1 MNERILH
8 VLINKIPKRFGA
20 GLAKYILI
28 KYLIEREKKKELLEM
43 MTEAEQPVLVN
54 TQESSV
60 SSGSDSEIKGKSLFD
75 CYLLP

>member
-1 MNERILH
+1 
-8 VLINKIPKRFGA
+8 
-20 GLAKYILI
+20 
-28 KYLIEREKKKELLEM
+28 M

-75 CYLLP
+75 PYLLPWNER

>member
-1 MNERILH
+1 
-8 VLINKIPKRFGA
+8 
-20 GLAKYILI
+20 
-28 KYLIEREKKKELLEM
+28 M

>member
-1 MNERILH
+1 M
-8 VLINKIPKRFGA
+8 INKIPKRFGA
-20 GLAKYILI
+20 GQIHPQCYKVFDR
-28 KYLIEREKKKELLEM
+28 KKEKKKELLEM

-75 CYLLP
+75 PYLLP